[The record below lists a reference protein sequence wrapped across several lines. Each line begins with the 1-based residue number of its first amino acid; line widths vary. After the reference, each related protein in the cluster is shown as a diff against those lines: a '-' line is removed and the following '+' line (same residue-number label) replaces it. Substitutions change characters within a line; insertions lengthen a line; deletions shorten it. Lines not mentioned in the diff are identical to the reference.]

1 MLLCCR
7 DKYHSSTLVAL
18 LIIHYPMPTAH
29 IIGHS
34 GIVPAQ
40 CLTGIYIWHLW
51 NNPASTM
58 TLCLE

>member
-18 LIIHYPMPTAH
+18 LIIHYPMPAPH
-29 IIGHS
+29 IAMHS
-34 GIVPAQ
+34 RIVPAL
-40 CLTGIYIWHLW
+40 CLTGSYIWHLW
-51 NNPASTM
+51 NNPASPM